1 MRRARAFRATALLA
15 AVAAGAI
22 IAVVALAGGTD
33 DSRPTRDEYVA
44 QVDALCAEYA
54 AQLDHIPPPGDLSSP
69 GAIVES
75 LEQALPVLRAQ
86 ATAIRALR
94 PPRTDE
100 ARIERFFR
108 LTDRSLAELQAA
120 LAAALERALYP
131 MATALT
137 RFGERRDEAKA
148 QAREL
153 GFAC

>member
-54 AQLDHIPPPGDLSSP
+54 GQLDRIPPPGDLSSP

-75 LEQALPVLRAQ
+75 LEQALPILRAQ

-100 ARIERFFR
+100 ARIGRFFR
-108 LTDRSLAELQAA
+108 LTDRSLTELRAA
-120 LAAALERALYP
+120 LDAALERALYP

-137 RFGERRDEAKA
+137 RFGKRRDEAKA
-148 QAREL
+148 VAKEL
-153 GFAC
+153 GFRC